1 MVYLAEFKLPGLKE
15 FELEL
20 DPEMTVGEVKE
31 LASDESDILPEHM
44 RLLMGDTVLKN
55 SDAVGE
61 VEGAIR
67 VMYTAGHESM
77 VGGGKPQS
85 IRQYEKEPFRPPV
98 RGLAGSKGLRLSRIS
113 ARPGGN
119 GLIRKYGI
127 LLKRQEFREKAEEIG
142 FRKYR

>member
-1 MVYLAEFKLPGLKE
+1 MVYVAEFKVPGVKD

-20 DPEMTVGEVKE
+20 DPEMTVGDVKE
-31 LASDESDILPEHM
+31 LASEECDILPEHM
-44 RLLMGDTVLKN
+44 RLLMGDTLLKN

-61 VEGAIR
+61 VGSAFR

-77 VGGGKPQS
+77 LGGGKPASAQ
-85 IRQYEKEPFRPPV
+85 QYQKDPFRPPT
-98 RGLAGSKGLRLSRIS
+98 RGIPGSKGLRLSRIS